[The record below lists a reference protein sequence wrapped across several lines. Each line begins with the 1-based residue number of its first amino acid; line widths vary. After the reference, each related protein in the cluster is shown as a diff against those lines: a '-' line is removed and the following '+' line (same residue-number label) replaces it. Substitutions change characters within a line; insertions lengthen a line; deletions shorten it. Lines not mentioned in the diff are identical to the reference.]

1 MTAALLAALIAIES
15 GGNPSAIGDGGRAVG
30 VLQIHAAVVEDCN
43 RILAMRGE
51 AHRYTLADRYSP
63 AHSRAMAIVYL
74 RHYCP
79 NGTAEQM
86 ARTWNGGPQGAQKQA
101 TVAYWSKVKKE
112 IEK

>member
-30 VLQIHAAVVEDCN
+30 CLQIHPITVADCN

-51 AHRYTLADRYSP
+51 THRYTLADRYSP
-63 AHSRAMAIVYL
+63 ACSRAMAVLYM

-79 NGTAEQM
+79 SGTAEQM
-86 ARTWNGGPQGAQKQA
+86 ARTWNGGQKGPQKQA
-101 TVAYWSKVKKE
+101 TVAYWIKVKKE
-112 IEK
+112 MGK